1 MGQYR
6 ISDLNIEI
14 TTNSKTLQESLKQ
27 YETSFDYKPN
37 LSLSISD
44 DILLQ
49 YMDEYEGY
57 TADTIECIFLST
69 EFSRELFDY
78 NGFPIYATAVE
89 YDDACVLFSSP
100 AEDSNIN
107 DKLPK
112 DKIFCAD
119 YPAVR
124 LISSIFYA
132 YGTPFGVNGT
142 MSKDIKLPIKSIV
155 FVDSERFDSL
165 KRLDTKDMVSMFIR
179 AVNYSIK
186 GDRTKHTLFMLEKVM
201 KSVKFY
207 GVSDLSD
214 VDFILERVTED

>member
-1 MGQYR
+1 MEQYR
-6 ISDLNIEI
+6 IAELNIELA
-14 TTNSKTLQESLKQ
+14 TNSKTLQSSLPH

-57 TADTIECIFLST
+57 TADVIECIYLST
-69 EFSRELFDY
+69 EFSRELFDF

-89 YDDACVLFSSP
+89 YENSCVLFSSP
-100 AEDSNIN
+100 DEDIDIN
-107 DKLPK
+107 LKLPK

-124 LISSIFYA
+124 LISSVFYA
-132 YGTPFGVNGT
+132 YGTPFGLNGEL
-142 MSKDIKLPIKSIV
+142 SRDVKLPVKSIV
-155 FVDSERFDSL
+155 FVDSNKFDSL

-186 GDRTKHTLFMLEKVM
+186 GDRTKHTLYMLEKVM
-201 KSVKFY
+201 RSVKFY

-214 VDFILERVTED
+214 VEFILERVTED